1 MDKRKPNRVAVGGMR
16 EDVGDGVG
24 AQTSRYKVIDQVLGR
39 EVRNAFVLLPEVD
52 SAARTALATYG
63 EATRNVKVARYIRR
77 LLHTIHDCRAQ
88 RRE

>member
-1 MDKRKPNRVAVGGMR
+1 MDKHRPTRVAA
-16 EDVGDGVG
+16 EDVRGD
-24 AQTSRYKVIDQVLGR
+24 ARFKVIDTKTGDV
-39 EVRNAFVLLPEVD
+39 VRNAFVLLPEVD

-77 LLHTIHDCRAQ
+77 MLHGIHNVRAE